1 MNRKHSV
8 AGPAAGCDEPRAR
21 DKRKEERVNALLPI
35 KAEGSTAIARDV
47 SASGIFFETDADYAV
62 GSPVNVA
69 LDLDTPWG
77 KVMLR
82 CEGKIVRVQ
91 QRDDALGVGVEFTQA
106 RDTKAA

>member
-1 MNRKHSV
+1 MNPKHSV
-8 AGPAAGCDEPRAR
+8 AEPAASSDQPSAR

-91 QRDDALGVGVEFTQA
+91 QRDDTLGVGVEFTRA
-106 RDTKAA
+106 GETEAP